1 MPRRSSFITSI
12 IQVPLCDSNTNTK
25 SSELI
30 AVLNLNEM
38 SSFNL
43 LFFAVSFNYS
53 ISVFLLTQIIIDDY
67 SLSGFGDV
75 DVFTWFYRGKERSWT
90 ATDSISRLILFSF
103 SVSLN
108 GLNNENV
115 LGVGMNRDVPI
126 PTEGSEETDQI
137 VGGTKVDSPKRF
149 PYMVIFSFLIWVQV
163 L

>member
-67 SLSGFGDV
+67 SFSGFGDV
-75 DVFTWFYRGKERSWT
+75 DVFTRFYRGKERSWT
-90 ATDSISRLILFSF
+90 ATDSISGLILFSL
-103 SVSLN
+103 SVGLN
-108 GLNNENV
+108 GLNNEYV

-126 PTEGSEETDQI
+126 PTDESEETDQI

-149 PYMVIFSFLIWVQV
+149 PYMVMY
-163 L
+163 

>member
-67 SLSGFGDV
+67 SLSGFDDV
-75 DVFTWFYRGKERSWT
+75 DVFTQFYRGKERSWT

-103 SVSLN
+103 SVN

-126 PTEGSEETDQI
+126 PTDESEETDQI

>member
-1 MPRRSSFITSI
+1 MPCRSSFITSI

-43 LFFAVSFNYS
+43 LFFAVSFNCS

-75 DVFTWFYRGKERSWT
+75 DVFTWFYRAKERS
-90 ATDSISRLILFSF
+90 
-103 SVSLN
+103 
-108 GLNNENV
+108 
-115 LGVGMNRDVPI
+115 
-126 PTEGSEETDQI
+126 
-137 VGGTKVDSPKRF
+137 
-149 PYMVIFSFLIWVQV
+149 
-163 L
+163 